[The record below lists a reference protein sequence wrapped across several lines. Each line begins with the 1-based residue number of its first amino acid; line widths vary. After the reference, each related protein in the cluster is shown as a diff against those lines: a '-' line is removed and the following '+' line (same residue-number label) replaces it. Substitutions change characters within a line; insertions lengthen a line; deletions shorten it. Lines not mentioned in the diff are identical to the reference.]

1 MTLPLILFVV
11 LLVADTGSG
20 DRLQYNRD
28 IRPIL
33 SENCFSCHGPDASR
47 RKSKMRLDVREGAVA
62 RGAILPGSPEESS
75 LIDRIRSDDPD
86 EVMPPPGAHKMLT
99 PQQKQMLQRWIAEGA
114 EYQTHWAF
122 VPPAQSPPPETRQA
136 GAVIRNPIDAFVQ
149 ARLAREG
156 LRPSPEASR
165 ETLIRRVTL
174 DLTGLPPTAEEV
186 DAFLCDASPCAYEK
200 VVDRLLNSPHYG
212 ERMAVDWL
220 DAARYADSNGY
231 QVDRDRELWPWRDW
245 VIGAFNQTMGVDIA
259 ETIHAQITPEAEPES
274 NQKASIAFDRIA
286 RAVRRTIALAQ
297 SLNTPKKPPQT
308 RTAARKRI
316 IRRVEDAIQRA
327 AKGPRAESLHEEL
340 FDRIDTPEFDNEL
353 ATRDINEI
361 IQEICNDLG
370 LEGIPGVN
378 TWKRRTPEDIKIL
391 NEKAEAPPKTP
402 NTAGLTP
409 PLPPKSK
416 PPPDG

>member
-1 MTLPLILFVV
+1 MQQ
-11 LLVADTGSG
+11 
-20 DRLQYNRD
+20 DRTFGACGAPSSSYDYIPKAL
-28 IRPIL
+28 
-33 SENCFSCHGPDASR
+33 DA
-47 RKSKMRLDVREGAVA
+47 K
-62 RGAILPGSPEESS
+62 P
-75 LIDRIRSDDPD
+75 RIVYLYAMQPAQPQPD
-86 EVMPPPGAHKMLT
+86 E
-99 PQQKQMLQRWIAEGA
+99 
-114 EYQTHWAF
+114 
-122 VPPAQSPPPETRQA
+122 ETA
-136 GAVIRNPIDAFVQ
+136 
-149 ARLAREG
+149 LY
-156 LRPSPEASR
+156 R
-165 ETLIRRVTL
+165 ETLHKLI
-174 DLTGLPPTAEEV
+174 
-186 DAFLCDASPCAYEK
+186 
-200 VVDRLLNSPHYG
+200 
-212 ERMAVDWL
+212 
-220 DAARYADSNGY
+220 
-231 QVDRDRELWPWRDW
+231 
-245 VIGAFNQTMGVDIA
+245 TMGVDIA